1 MVYALAGGNTDYDP
15 SLQGLTG
22 THFKGMDGDFLK
34 VEVADTTPDDFRIVR
49 KSHRHIGRP
58 VSPDHVPTKLRR
70 TGPPVSR
77 AKLLDVNRQTGSLD
91 LVNQTFKDIV
101 EEFEPGIH
109 QFFPVTYYNSKGT
122 EVIGSGYY
130 MIICKRLITLHDTL
144 CIPAL
149 DEKGRY
155 SLFDDNNEDPAYK
168 NRDRSKDQ
176 IVFSTEK
183 IGSHHMW
190 HDRAVTSACLF
201 SDALAERLIAENLS
215 GLSYSKPIEA

>member
-1 MVYALAGGNTDYDP
+1 M
-15 SLQGLTG
+15 
-22 THFKGMDGDFLK
+22 
-34 VEVADTTPDDFRIVR
+34 
-49 KSHRHIGRP
+49 
-58 VSPDHVPTKLRR
+58 
-70 TGPPVSR
+70 
-77 AKLLDVNRQTGSLD
+77 
-91 LVNQTFKDIV
+91 
-101 EEFEPGIH
+101 
-109 QFFPVTYYNSKGT
+109 
-122 EVIGSGYY
+122 IGSGYY